1 MRIFRIMK
9 SRFSSGNTSFSETA
23 PDRKQNRRRKKDQR
37 KSGKKSRN
45 LKFFSVL
52 ILLITI
58 AAGAATEVFLW
69 RRFHDPVACGAVGL
83 FVLLVFLLVLC
94 AGRMNRRYCDDLL
107 EDLTLL
113 IEEIIDAE
121 FTCIFPE
128 NEDSLTSRLQN
139 QIRKLAHLL
148 KLQNDRL
155 AEEKDSIQSLI
166 SDISHQIRTPVS
178 AVRMFGELLQTQ
190 EDVTEEERKEYCE
203 NLQKSLDKLT
213 FLTDSLIRMSRL
225 ESGIVR
231 FRPRRQPVSDLILE
245 AVHQIQHAAKSR
257 ETDIVIGNIV
267 SADLT
272 YDLKWTTEALV
283 NILDNAVKYTPE
295 KGRVEISVSEY
306 PSYLCISVSDNGA
319 GIPEEEQALI
329 FQRFYRGSA
338 SPGRDGIGIGLYLAR
353 RIIVEQNGYIRVSS
367 AGRQAG
373 SCFSVFLKKTQ
384 EGDLCAS

>member
-1 MRIFRIMK
+1 MK
-9 SRFSSGNTSFSETA
+9 KNEKKR
-23 PDRKQNRRRKKDQR
+23 NRSRKKR
-37 KSGKKSRN
+37 KITAGYLRF
-45 LKFFSVL
+45 LSVF
-52 ILLITI
+52 IPAVT
-58 AAGAATEVFLW
+58 ASAGIPVSIFLW
-69 RRFHDPVACGAVGL
+69 FRLHDAAACAAVFSL
-83 FVLLVFLLVLC
+83 IVVIFLSVMINN
-94 AGRMNRRYCDDLL
+94 RINRRYCDDLL

-245 AVHQIQHAAKSR
+245 SGTSDTACGKEQR
-257 ETDIVIGNIV
+257 NRYCDR
-267 SADLT
+267 
-272 YDLKWTTEALV
+272 
-283 NILDNAVKYTPE
+283 KYCLC
-295 KGRVEISVSEY
+295 R
-306 PSYLCISVSDNGA
+306 SYL
-319 GIPEEEQALI
+319 
-329 FQRFYRGSA
+329 
-338 SPGRDGIGIGLYLAR
+338 
-353 RIIVEQNGYIRVSS
+353 
-367 AGRQAG
+367 
-373 SCFSVFLKKTQ
+373 
-384 EGDLCAS
+384 